1 MEVIFVLFV
10 VGLVVYIAIH
20 NKMVALS
27 VKVEEGYSSI
37 DVALQKRY
45 DLISNLTE
53 VVKGYTK
60 YESELF
66 SSIVR
71 ERNLVRKDELLETES
86 RNLFAIAEGYPD
98 LKANTQ
104 YQRLMHAMSDCEEH
118 LQAAR
123 RFYNS
128 NVSAY
133 NTMIQQ
139 FPYSIIANSMGFVAK
154 EFFKFDE

>member
-1 MEVIFVLFV
+1 MEVIIVL
-10 VGLVVYIAIH
+10 LVVSFVIYIGIH

-27 VKVEEGYSSI
+27 VKVDEGYSSI
-37 DVALQKRY
+37 DVALQKRF

-66 SSIVR
+66 SSIVK
-71 ERNLVRKDELLETES
+71 ERNLVRKDELLENES
-86 RNLFAIAEGYPD
+86 RNLYAIAEGYPD
-98 LKANTQ
+98 LKASSQ
-104 YQRLMHAMSDCEEH
+104 YQHLMRAMADCEEH

-139 FPYSIIANSMGFVAK
+139 FPYSMIASSKGFESK
-154 EFFKFDE
+154 EFFKFDK

>member
-1 MEVIFVLFV
+1 MEIILALLVIVCITIIV
-10 VGLVVYIAIH
+10 VH
-20 NKMVALS
+20 NKMVSLS
-27 VKVEEGYSSI
+27 VKVDEGYSSI

-45 DLISNLTE
+45 DLIRNLVE

-60 YESELF
+60 YESELLA
-66 SSIVR
+66 SIVR
-71 ERNLVRKDELLETES
+71 ERNLVHKDELLEAES
-86 RNLFAIAEGYPD
+86 RNLLAIAEDYPE
-98 LKANTQ
+98 LKASSQ
-104 YQRLMHAMSDCEEH
+104 YQHLMRAMADCEEH

-139 FPYSIIANSMGFVAK
+139 FPYNLVADSKGFEAK
-154 EFFKFDE
+154 EFFKFEK